1 MRARAA
7 VVAIALTALGACFRN
22 AGRTPPETTPI
33 LVTMSGELHEAC
45 ALPAEGRG
53 APRFQ
58 YRGWALETGADRT
71 LEHLARCLTSGPLK
85 DATVRVT
92 VRSNEADLAAK
103 RAAAVKAYLVQLG
116 VARANVLETVST
128 EGAGVAIERVAQ

>member
-7 VVAIALTALGACFRN
+7 VVAIALTALCACFRN
-22 AGRTPPETTPI
+22 AGRTPPETTPVV
-33 LVTMSGELHEAC
+33 VTMSGELHEAC
-45 ALPAEGRG
+45 VLPAEGRG

-58 YRGWALETGADRT
+58 YRGWALETGADRS
-71 LEHLARCLTSGPLK
+71 LEHLARCLASGPLK

-92 VRSNEADLAAK
+92 VRNNEADLARK

-116 VARANVLETVST
+116 VPPANVLETVT
-128 EGAGVAIERVAQ
+128 ADGAGVTVERVAQ